1 MRECVFLW
9 FYAVECNKVYL
20 LLQHRADGMFGT
32 AGGKLEKDESLI
44 DAMYRE
50 VKEEINVDV
59 KDRYVINPL
68 TTFVSGSGIYSI
80 NSYITE
86 TSLSDL
92 RQIQLTYHNATHAN
106 EVAGMSIIEFNDN
119 TVKHLMQYPFAG
131 RSTSEI
137 IALITFFT
145 NLEK

>member
-1 MRECVFLW
+1 MKECVFLW
-9 FYAVECNKVYL
+9 FYAVEGNKVYL
-20 LLQHRADGMFGT
+20 LMQHRADGMFGT
-32 AGGKLEKDESLI
+32 AGGKLEKNESLI
-44 DAMYRE
+44 DGLYRE

-59 KDRYVINPL
+59 KDNYSFTPL
-68 TTFVSGSGIYSI
+68 TNFVSASGIYSI

-92 RQIQLTYHNATHAN
+92 KRIQLTYHTATHAN

-119 TVKHLMQYPFAG
+119 TVKNLVQYPFAG

-137 IALITFFT
+137 NALVTFFN